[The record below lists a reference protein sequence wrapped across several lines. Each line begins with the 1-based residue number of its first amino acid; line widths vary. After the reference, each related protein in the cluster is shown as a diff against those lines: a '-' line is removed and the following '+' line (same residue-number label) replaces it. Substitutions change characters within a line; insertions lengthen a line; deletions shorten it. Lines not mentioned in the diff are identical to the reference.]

1 MYLSRIEMSGFKSF
15 ANKTSIEFDQGMTAI
30 VGPNGSGKSNLSE
43 AIRWVLGEQSA
54 KSLRGSK
61 MEDVIFNGSQAKKA
75 VNYASVTLVLNN
87 EDRYLDY
94 DQNEVAICRQYHR
107 NGDSLYFINK
117 QPVRLKDITD
127 LLLDSGIGRNSF
139 AMISQGK
146 VESIFLSKPEER
158 RGIFEEAAGVQRYQV
173 RKTEAERKLVR
184 SRDHLSRLRDIL
196 HELNSQLEPLKL
208 QYDTALIYQEK
219 SQLLKNQELSL
230 YAFEIAQNKE
240 AWEQGQMELKIC
252 HEQLQSLADQKQ
264 KTDQTLM
271 SNQNQLDRL
280 IETIDEKSLA
290 IQDQAKLLEQR
301 KAQLQIL
308 QQDLRYAKLSQDD
321 RSEQKEALKSQLTD
335 YQHTSIVQEEQI
347 EQLTLDI
354 QSLELK
360 MTDLKSQ
367 IQVINNTESK
377 NEEDIQSDLFDYYRQ
392 ESHYKN
398 QVNQF
403 DQLQQRFLQKKHN
416 IEEAQENVHNLF
428 EEWDEVLNQ
437 LEAKMK
443 IIQQDHILMKKDL
456 SESDLVLKELLEDL
470 HKKEQFFYKLQE
482 SYQMSSAKYQS
493 LLQLQE
499 DYAGYHQGVR
509 FVMQHRDQ
517 LQGIEGTVADAIH
530 VDPIYQEAIDIA
542 LGASLQNII
551 VTDDHAAR
559 SAIQLLRKNQAGR
572 ATFLPRSNIKG
583 RKIADYQLNKAQQ
596 NLGFIGLASDL
607 VSSSKENRAIV
618 EQLIGTCIVVK
629 DLESAQSLAK
639 AVNQQAKIVSLKGD
653 LILPGGAVTGGKNHH
668 KRSSVLSRQSQLTQ
682 LEEALKQDRLQL
694 KDVKE
699 LITNYRQKQ
708 QENLNRRE
716 QSEKKIQ
723 DLLSELESLRSQR
736 EQIINQKEQKELQ
749 LAIKKDDFE
758 MAKTEFEREKE
769 QYKANLQTLDQLT
782 AKIDAGN
789 QALKNWQTD
798 QGQKQAKLDSL
809 LNQSNSMKT
818 ELAVKNMQLVQENK
832 QLEGLKHSIE
842 KLANQLEKN
851 QESNRS
857 SQEQI
862 NQLHEKIR
870 TLSQLI
876 QREEQTLVQS
886 KDAIENLKIQRKSLN
901 GELQS
906 DRENEKD
913 LEAKLQKLYQEEA
926 HLQASVD
933 QYDQSMDQQLTYLSE
948 AYQISFEAAKAQSKP
963 IENVKQTKD
972 LVKRLR
978 REIEQLGPVNLQALQ
993 DYQGLQDRYDAMKA
1007 QEIDLLK
1014 AMDQLQ
1020 ATMDEMDQE
1029 VESRFKIAFEAI
1041 NHQFKQTFVALFGG
1055 GRAYL
1060 ELTDPKDLLVTGID
1074 IVAQPP
1080 GKKKQNLA
1088 LLSGG
1093 ERALTAIALL
1103 FAILQTKTVPFVVLD
1118 EVEAALDDANVYR
1131 YGQYIQNFAHRTQFI
1146 VITHRKGTMEY
1157 ADSLYGVTMQETGI
1171 SKLASVKLAQFNA

>member
-1 MYLSRIEMSGFKSF
+1 MSGFKSF

-127 LLLDSGIGRNSF
+127 LLLDTGIGRNSF

-173 RKTEAERKLVR
+173 RKAEAERKLVR

-230 YAFEIAQNKE
+230 YTFEIGKNKE
-240 AWEQGQMELKIC
+240 AWEQGQKELNIC
-252 HEQLQSLADQKQ
+252 HEQLQSLVDQKQ

-280 IETIDEKSLA
+280 IETIDEKSLT

-301 KAQLQIL
+301 KGKLKIL

-321 RSEQKEALKSQLTD
+321 QSEQKEALSNQLMDSQ
-335 YQHTSIVQEEQI
+335 QASVVQKEKVD
-347 EQLTLDI
+347 QLTLDI
-354 QSLELK
+354 QSLELQL
-360 MTDLKSQ
+360 TDLKSQ
-367 IQVINNTESK
+367 IQAIKETESK

-403 DQLQQRFLQKKHN
+403 DQIQQRFLQKKHN
-416 IEEAQENVHNLF
+416 IEEAQEEVLNLF
-428 EEWDEVLNQ
+428 KEWDDVSNQ

-443 IIQQDHILMKKDL
+443 MVQQDHILIKKDL
-456 SESDLVLKELLEDL
+456 SKCDLVLQELSQDL
-470 HKKEQFFYKLQE
+470 QNKEQFFYKLQE
-482 SYQMSSAKYQS
+482 SYQMSNAKYQS
-493 LLQLQE
+493 LLQMQE

-509 FVMQHRDQ
+509 FIMQHREQ
-517 LQGIEGTVADAIH
+517 LQGIEGTVADAIQ
-530 VDPIYQEAIDIA
+530 VEPIYQEAIDTA

-551 VTDDHAAR
+551 VTDDYAAR

-596 NLGFIGLASDL
+596 NEGFIGLASDL
-607 VSSSKENRAIV
+607 VSSSRENREIV
-618 EQLIGTCIVVK
+618 EQLLGTCIVVN

-668 KRSSVLSRQSQLTQ
+668 KRSSVLSRQSQLAQ

-708 QENLNRRE
+708 QENMHRRE

-723 DLLSELESLRSQR
+723 DLLSELESLRSQQ
-736 EQIINQKEQKELQ
+736 EQITNQKEQKDLQ

-769 QYKANLQTLDQLT
+769 QYKANLQTLDQLK

-798 QGQKQAKLDSL
+798 QGQKQEKLDSL
-809 LNQSNSMKT
+809 LNQSNTVKT

-842 KLANQLEKN
+842 KLANQLEEN

-862 NQLHEKIR
+862 NQLHQKIQ

-876 QREEQTLVQS
+876 QREEQTLVQA
-886 KDAIENLKIQRKSLN
+886 KDAIENLKVQRKSLN

-913 LEAKLQKLYQEEA
+913 LEARLQKLYQEEA
-926 HLQASVD
+926 HLQASID
-933 QYDQSMDQQLTYLSE
+933 QYDRSMDQQLTYLSE

-963 IENVKQTKD
+963 IDNVRQTKD

-993 DYQGLQDRYDAMKA
+993 DYQGLQDRYDSMKV
-1007 QEIDLLK
+1007 QETDLLK

>member
-127 LLLDSGIGRNSF
+127 LLLDTGIGRNSF

-173 RKTEAERKLVR
+173 RKAEAERKLVR

-208 QYDTALIYQEK
+208 QYDKALIYQEK

-230 YAFEIAQNKE
+230 YTFEIGKNKE
-240 AWEQGQMELKIC
+240 AWEQGQKELNIC
-252 HEQLQSLADQKQ
+252 HEQLQSLVDQKQ
-264 KTDQTLM
+264 KTDQTLR

-280 IETIDEKSLA
+280 IETIDEKSLT

-301 KAQLQIL
+301 KGKLQIL

-321 RSEQKEALKSQLTD
+321 QSEQKEALSNQLTD
-335 YQHTSIVQEEQI
+335 SQQASVVQKEKVD
-347 EQLTLDI
+347 QLTLDI
-354 QSLELK
+354 QSLELQL
-360 MTDLKSQ
+360 TDLKSQ
-367 IQVINNTESK
+367 IQAIKETESK

-403 DQLQQRFLQKKHN
+403 DQIQQRFLQKKHN
-416 IEEAQENVHNLF
+416 IEEAQEQVLNLF
-428 EEWDEVLNQ
+428 KEWDDVSNQ

-443 IIQQDHILMKKDL
+443 MVQQDHILIKKDL
-456 SESDLVLKELLEDL
+456 SKYDLVLQELSQDL
-470 HKKEQFFYKLQE
+470 QNKEQFFYKLQE
-482 SYQMSSAKYQS
+482 SYQMSNAKYQS
-493 LLQLQE
+493 LLQMQE

-509 FVMQHRDQ
+509 FVMQHREQ
-517 LQGIEGTVADAIH
+517 LQGIEGTVADAIQ
-530 VDPIYQEAIDIA
+530 VEPIYQEAIDTA

-551 VTDDHAAR
+551 VTDDYAAR

-596 NLGFIGLASDL
+596 NEGFIGLASDL
-607 VSSSKENRAIV
+607 VSSSRENREIV
-618 EQLIGTCIVVK
+618 EQLLGTCIVVN

-668 KRSSVLSRQSQLTQ
+668 KRSSVLSRQSQLAQ

-708 QENLNRRE
+708 QENMHRRE

-723 DLLSELESLRSQR
+723 DLLSELESLRSQQ
-736 EQIINQKEQKELQ
+736 EQITNQKEQKDLQ

-769 QYKANLQTLDQLT
+769 QYKANLQTLDQLK

-809 LNQSNSMKT
+809 LDQSNTVKT

-842 KLANQLEKN
+842 KLANQLEEN
-851 QESNRS
+851 QESN
-857 SQEQI
+857 
-862 NQLHEKIR
+862 
-870 TLSQLI
+870 
-876 QREEQTLVQS
+876 
-886 KDAIENLKIQRKSLN
+886 
-901 GELQS
+901 
-906 DRENEKD
+906 
-913 LEAKLQKLYQEEA
+913 
-926 HLQASVD
+926 
-933 QYDQSMDQQLTYLSE
+933 
-948 AYQISFEAAKAQSKP
+948 
-963 IENVKQTKD
+963 
-972 LVKRLR
+972 
-978 REIEQLGPVNLQALQ
+978 
-993 DYQGLQDRYDAMKA
+993 
-1007 QEIDLLK
+1007 
-1014 AMDQLQ
+1014 
-1020 ATMDEMDQE
+1020 
-1029 VESRFKIAFEAI
+1029 
-1041 NHQFKQTFVALFGG
+1041 
-1055 GRAYL
+1055 
-1060 ELTDPKDLLVTGID
+1060 
-1074 IVAQPP
+1074 
-1080 GKKKQNLA
+1080 
-1088 LLSGG
+1088 
-1093 ERALTAIALL
+1093 
-1103 FAILQTKTVPFVVLD
+1103 
-1118 EVEAALDDANVYR
+1118 
-1131 YGQYIQNFAHRTQFI
+1131 
-1146 VITHRKGTMEY
+1146 
-1157 ADSLYGVTMQETGI
+1157 
-1171 SKLASVKLAQFNA
+1171 

>member
-1 MYLSRIEMSGFKSF
+1 MSGFKSF

-127 LLLDSGIGRNSF
+127 LLLDTGIGRNSF

-173 RKTEAERKLVR
+173 RKAEAERKLVR

-230 YAFEIAQNKE
+230 YTFEIGKNKE
-240 AWEQGQMELKIC
+240 AWEQGQKELNIC
-252 HEQLQSLADQKQ
+252 HEQLQSLVDQKQ
-264 KTDQTLM
+264 KTDQTLR

-280 IETIDEKSLA
+280 IETIDEKSLT

-301 KAQLQIL
+301 KGKLQIL

-321 RSEQKEALKSQLTD
+321 QSEQKEALSNQLTD
-335 YQHTSIVQEEQI
+335 SQQASVVQKEKVD
-347 EQLTLDI
+347 QLTLDI
-354 QSLELK
+354 QSLELQL
-360 MTDLKSQ
+360 TDLKSQ
-367 IQVINNTESK
+367 IQAIKETESK

-403 DQLQQRFLQKKHN
+403 DQIQQRFLQKKHN
-416 IEEAQENVHNLF
+416 IEEAQKNVHNLF

-443 IIQQDHILMKKDL
+443 MVQQDHILMKKDL
-456 SESDLVLKELLEDL
+456 SESDLVLKELSEDL

-517 LQGIEGTVADAIH
+517 LQGIEGTVADAIN

-842 KLANQLEKN
+842 KLANQLEEN

-933 QYDQSMDQQLTYLSE
+933 QYDRSMDQQLTYLSE

-993 DYQGLQDRYDAMKA
+993 DYQGLQDRYDSMKV
-1007 QEIDLLK
+1007 QETDLLK

-1060 ELTDPKDLLVTGID
+1060 DLTDPKDLLVTGID

>member
-1 MYLSRIEMSGFKSF
+1 MSGFKSF

-127 LLLDSGIGRNSF
+127 LLLDTGIGRNSF

-173 RKTEAERKLVR
+173 RKAEAERKLVR

-208 QYDTALIYQEK
+208 QYDKALIYQEK

-230 YAFEIAQNKE
+230 YTFEIGKNKE
-240 AWEQGQMELKIC
+240 AWEQGQKELNIC
-252 HEQLQSLADQKQ
+252 HEQLQSLVDQKQ
-264 KTDQTLM
+264 KTDQTLR

-280 IETIDEKSLA
+280 IETIDEKSLT

-301 KAQLQIL
+301 KGKLQIL

-321 RSEQKEALKSQLTD
+321 QSEQKEALSNQLTD
-335 YQHTSIVQEEQI
+335 SQQASVVQKEKVD
-347 EQLTLDI
+347 QLTLDI
-354 QSLELK
+354 QSLELQL
-360 MTDLKSQ
+360 TDLKSQ
-367 IQVINNTESK
+367 IQAIKETESK

-403 DQLQQRFLQKKHN
+403 DQIQQRFLQKKHN
-416 IEEAQENVHNLF
+416 IEEAQEQVLNLF
-428 EEWDEVLNQ
+428 KEWDDVSNQ

-443 IIQQDHILMKKDL
+443 MVQQDHILIKKDL
-456 SESDLVLKELLEDL
+456 SKYDLVLQELSQDL
-470 HKKEQFFYKLQE
+470 QNKEQFFYKLQE
-482 SYQMSSAKYQS
+482 SYQMSNAKYQS
-493 LLQLQE
+493 LLQMQE

-509 FVMQHRDQ
+509 FVMQHREQ
-517 LQGIEGTVADAIH
+517 LQGIEGTVADAIQ
-530 VDPIYQEAIDIA
+530 VEPIYQEAIDTA

-551 VTDDHAAR
+551 VTDDYAAR

-596 NLGFIGLASDL
+596 NEGFIGLASDL
-607 VSSSKENRAIV
+607 VSSSRENREIV
-618 EQLIGTCIVVK
+618 EQLLGTCIVVN

-668 KRSSVLSRQSQLTQ
+668 KRSSVLSRQSQLAQ

-708 QENLNRRE
+708 QENMHRRE

-723 DLLSELESLRSQR
+723 DLLSELESLRSQQ
-736 EQIINQKEQKELQ
+736 EQITNQKEQKDLQ

-769 QYKANLQTLDQLT
+769 QYKANLQTLDQLK

-809 LNQSNSMKT
+809 LDQSNTVKT

-842 KLANQLEKN
+842 KLANQLEEN

-862 NQLHEKIR
+862 NQLHQKIQ
-870 TLSQLI
+870 TLNQLI
-876 QREEQTLVQS
+876 QREEQTLVQA
-886 KDAIENLKIQRKSLN
+886 KDAIENLKVQRKSLN

-913 LEAKLQKLYQEEA
+913 LEARLQKLYQEEA
-926 HLQASVD
+926 HLQASID
-933 QYDQSMDQQLTYLSE
+933 QYDRSMDQQLTYLSE

-963 IENVKQTKD
+963 IDNVRQTKD

-993 DYQGLQDRYDAMKA
+993 DYQGLQDRYDSMKV
-1007 QEIDLLK
+1007 QETDLLK

-1060 ELTDPKDLLVTGID
+1060 VLTDPKDLLVTGID

>member
-1 MYLSRIEMSGFKSF
+1 MSGFKSF

-117 QPVRLKDITD
+117 QPVRLRDITD
-127 LLLDSGIGRNSF
+127 LLLDTGIGRNSF

-173 RKTEAERKLVR
+173 RKAEAERKLVR

-230 YAFEIAQNKE
+230 YTFEIAQNKE

-252 HEQLQSLADQKQ
+252 HEQIQSLADQKQ

-428 EEWDEVLNQ
+428 EELDEVLNQ

-456 SESDLVLKELLEDL
+456 SESDLVLKELSEDL

-493 LLQLQE
+493 LLQFQE

-842 KLANQLEKN
+842 KLANQLEEN

-876 QREEQTLVQS
+876 QREEQTLVQT

-933 QYDQSMDQQLTYLSE
+933 QYDRSMDQQLTYLSE

-1060 ELTDPKDLLVTGID
+1060 DLTDPKDLLVTGID

>member
-54 KSLRGSK
+54 KSLRGSR

-127 LLLDSGIGRNSF
+127 LLLDTGIGRNSF

-173 RKTEAERKLVR
+173 RKAEAERKLVR

-230 YAFEIAQNKE
+230 YTFEIGKNKE
-240 AWEQGQMELKIC
+240 AWEQGQKELNIC
-252 HEQLQSLADQKQ
+252 HEQLQSLVDQKQ
-264 KTDQTLM
+264 KTDQILM

-280 IETIDEKSLA
+280 IETIDEKSLT

-301 KAQLQIL
+301 KGKLQIL
-308 QQDLRYAKLSQDD
+308 QQDLRYAKLNQDD
-321 RSEQKEALKSQLTD
+321 QSEQKEALSNQLTD
-335 YQHTSIVQEEQI
+335 SQQASVVQKEKVD
-347 EQLTLDI
+347 QLTLDI
-354 QSLELK
+354 QSLELQL
-360 MTDLKSQ
+360 TDLKSQ
-367 IQVINNTESK
+367 IQAIKETESK

-403 DQLQQRFLQKKHN
+403 DQIQQRFLQKKHN
-416 IEEAQENVHNLF
+416 IEEAQEQVLNLF
-428 EEWDEVLNQ
+428 KEWDDVSNQ
-437 LEAKMK
+437 LDAKMK
-443 IIQQDHILMKKDL
+443 MVQQDHILIKKDL
-456 SESDLVLKELLEDL
+456 SKCDLVLQELSQDL
-470 HKKEQFFYKLQE
+470 NNKEQFFYKLQE
-482 SYQMSSAKYQS
+482 SYQMSNAKYQS
-493 LLQLQE
+493 LLQMQE

-509 FVMQHRDQ
+509 FVMQHREQ
-517 LQGIEGTVADAIH
+517 LQGIEGTVADAIQ
-530 VDPIYQEAIDIA
+530 VEPIYQEAIDTA

-551 VTDDHAAR
+551 VTDDYAAR

-572 ATFLPRSNIKG
+572 ATFLPRNNIKG

-596 NLGFIGLASDL
+596 NEGFIGLASDL
-607 VSSSKENRAIV
+607 VSSSRENREIV
-618 EQLIGTCIVVK
+618 EQLLGTCIVVN

-668 KRSSVLSRQSQLTQ
+668 KRSSVLSRQSQLAQ

-708 QENLNRRE
+708 QENMHRRE

-723 DLLSELESLRSQR
+723 DLLSELESLRSQQ
-736 EQIINQKEQKELQ
+736 EQITNQKEQKDLQ

-769 QYKANLQTLDQLT
+769 QYKANLQTLDQLK

-798 QGQKQAKLDSL
+798 QGQKQEKLDSL
-809 LNQSNSMKT
+809 LNQSNTVKT

-842 KLANQLEKN
+842 KLANQLEEN

-862 NQLHEKIR
+862 NQLHQKIQ

-876 QREEQTLVQS
+876 QREEQTLVQA
-886 KDAIENLKIQRKSLN
+886 KDAIENLKVQRKSLN

-913 LEAKLQKLYQEEA
+913 LEARLQKLYQEEA
-926 HLQASVD
+926 HLQASID
-933 QYDQSMDQQLTYLSE
+933 QYDRSMDQQLTYLSE

-963 IENVKQTKD
+963 IDNVRQTKD

-993 DYQGLQDRYDAMKA
+993 DYQGLQDRYDSMRV
-1007 QEIDLLK
+1007 QETDLLK

>member
-1 MYLSRIEMSGFKSF
+1 MSGFKSF

-54 KSLRGSK
+54 KSLRGSR

-127 LLLDSGIGRNSF
+127 LLLDTGIGRNSF

-173 RKTEAERKLVR
+173 RKAEAERKLVR

-230 YAFEIAQNKE
+230 YTFEIGKNKE
-240 AWEQGQMELKIC
+240 AWEQGQKELNIC
-252 HEQLQSLADQKQ
+252 HEQLQSLVDQKQ
-264 KTDQTLM
+264 KTDQILM

-280 IETIDEKSLA
+280 IETIDEKSLT

-301 KAQLQIL
+301 KGKLQIL
-308 QQDLRYAKLSQDD
+308 QQDLRYAKLNQDD
-321 RSEQKEALKSQLTD
+321 QSEQKEALSNQLTD
-335 YQHTSIVQEEQI
+335 SQQASVVQKEKVD
-347 EQLTLDI
+347 QLTLDI
-354 QSLELK
+354 QSLELQL
-360 MTDLKSQ
+360 TDLKSQ
-367 IQVINNTESK
+367 IQAIKETESK

-403 DQLQQRFLQKKHN
+403 DQIQQRFLQKKHN
-416 IEEAQENVHNLF
+416 IEEAQEQVLNLF
-428 EEWDEVLNQ
+428 KEWDDVSNQ
-437 LEAKMK
+437 LDAKMK
-443 IIQQDHILMKKDL
+443 MVQQDHILIKKDL
-456 SESDLVLKELLEDL
+456 SKCDLVLQELSQDL
-470 HKKEQFFYKLQE
+470 NNKEQFFYKLQE
-482 SYQMSSAKYQS
+482 SYQMSNAKYQS
-493 LLQLQE
+493 LLQMQE

-509 FVMQHRDQ
+509 FVMQHREQ
-517 LQGIEGTVADAIH
+517 LQGIEGTVADAIQ
-530 VDPIYQEAIDIA
+530 VEPIYQEAIDTA

-551 VTDDHAAR
+551 VTDDYAAR

-572 ATFLPRSNIKG
+572 ATFLPRNNIKG

-596 NLGFIGLASDL
+596 NEGFIGLASDL
-607 VSSSKENRAIV
+607 VSSSRENREIV
-618 EQLIGTCIVVK
+618 EQLLGTCIVVN

-668 KRSSVLSRQSQLTQ
+668 KRSSVLSRQSQLAQ

-708 QENLNRRE
+708 QENMHRRE

-723 DLLSELESLRSQR
+723 DLLSELESLRSQQ
-736 EQIINQKEQKELQ
+736 EQITNQKEQKDLQ

-769 QYKANLQTLDQLT
+769 QYKANLQTLDQLK

-798 QGQKQAKLDSL
+798 QGQKQEKLDSL
-809 LNQSNSMKT
+809 LNQSNTVKT

-842 KLANQLEKN
+842 KLANQLEEN

-862 NQLHEKIR
+862 NQLHQKIQ

-876 QREEQTLVQS
+876 QREEQTLVQA
-886 KDAIENLKIQRKSLN
+886 KDAIENLKVQRKSLN

-913 LEAKLQKLYQEEA
+913 LEARLQKLYQEEA
-926 HLQASVD
+926 HLQASID
-933 QYDQSMDQQLTYLSE
+933 QYDRSMDQQLTYLSE

-963 IENVKQTKD
+963 IDNVRQTKD

-993 DYQGLQDRYDAMKA
+993 DYQGLQDRYDSMRV
-1007 QEIDLLK
+1007 QETDLLK

>member
-54 KSLRGSK
+54 KSLRGSR

-127 LLLDSGIGRNSF
+127 LLLDTGIGRNSF

-173 RKTEAERKLVR
+173 RKAEAERKLVR

-230 YAFEIAQNKE
+230 YTFEIGKNKE
-240 AWEQGQMELKIC
+240 AWEQGQKELNIC
-252 HEQLQSLADQKQ
+252 HEQLQSLVDQKQ
-264 KTDQTLM
+264 KTDQILM

-280 IETIDEKSLA
+280 IETIDEKSLT

-301 KAQLQIL
+301 KGKLQIL
-308 QQDLRYAKLSQDD
+308 QQDLRYAKLNQDD
-321 RSEQKEALKSQLTD
+321 QSEQKEALSNQLTD
-335 YQHTSIVQEEQI
+335 SQQASVVQKEKVD
-347 EQLTLDI
+347 QLTLDI
-354 QSLELK
+354 QSLELQL
-360 MTDLKSQ
+360 TDLKSQ
-367 IQVINNTESK
+367 IQAIKETESK

-403 DQLQQRFLQKKHN
+403 DQIQQRFLQKKHN
-416 IEEAQENVHNLF
+416 IEEAQEQVLNLF
-428 EEWDEVLNQ
+428 KEWDDVSNQ
-437 LEAKMK
+437 LDAKMK
-443 IIQQDHILMKKDL
+443 MVQQDHILIKKDL
-456 SESDLVLKELLEDL
+456 SKCDLVLQELSQDL
-470 HKKEQFFYKLQE
+470 NNKEQFFYKLQE
-482 SYQMSSAKYQS
+482 SYQMSNAKYQS
-493 LLQLQE
+493 LLQMQE

-509 FVMQHRDQ
+509 FVMQHREQ
-517 LQGIEGTVADAIH
+517 LQGIEGTVADAIQ
-530 VDPIYQEAIDIA
+530 VEPIYQEAIDTA

-551 VTDDHAAR
+551 VTDDYAAR

-572 ATFLPRSNIKG
+572 ATFLPRNNIKG

-596 NLGFIGLASDL
+596 NEGFIGLASDL
-607 VSSSKENRAIV
+607 VSSSRENREIV
-618 EQLIGTCIVVK
+618 EQLLGTCIVVN

-668 KRSSVLSRQSQLTQ
+668 KRSSVLSRQSQLAQ

-708 QENLNRRE
+708 QENMHRRE

-723 DLLSELESLRSQR
+723 DLLSELESLRSQQ
-736 EQIINQKEQKELQ
+736 EQITNQKEQKDLQ

-769 QYKANLQTLDQLT
+769 QYKANLQTLDQLK

-798 QGQKQAKLDSL
+798 QGQKQEKLDSL
-809 LNQSNSMKT
+809 LNQSNTVKT

-842 KLANQLEKN
+842 KLANQLEEN

-862 NQLHEKIR
+862 NQLHQKIQ

-876 QREEQTLVQS
+876 QREEQTLVQA
-886 KDAIENLKIQRKSLN
+886 KDAIENLKVQRKSLN

-913 LEAKLQKLYQEEA
+913 LEARLQKLYQEEA
-926 HLQASVD
+926 HLQASID
-933 QYDQSMDQQLTYLSE
+933 QYDRSMDQQLTYLSE

-963 IENVKQTKD
+963 IDNVRQTKD

-993 DYQGLQDRYDAMKA
+993 DYQGLQDRYDSMKV
-1007 QEIDLLK
+1007 QETDLLK

-1060 ELTDPKDLLVTGID
+1060 VLTDPKDLLVTGID

>member
-1 MYLSRIEMSGFKSF
+1 MSGFKSF

-127 LLLDSGIGRNSF
+127 LLLDTGIGRNSF

-173 RKTEAERKLVR
+173 RKAEAERKLVR

-230 YAFEIAQNKE
+230 YTFEIGKNKE
-240 AWEQGQMELKIC
+240 AWEQGQKELNIC
-252 HEQLQSLADQKQ
+252 HEQLQSLVDQKQ

-280 IETIDEKSLA
+280 IETIDEKSLT

-301 KAQLQIL
+301 KGKLQIL

-321 RSEQKEALKSQLTD
+321 QSEQKEALSNQLTD
-335 YQHTSIVQEEQI
+335 SQQASVVQKEKVD
-347 EQLTLDI
+347 QLTLDI
-354 QSLELK
+354 QSLELQL
-360 MTDLKSQ
+360 TDLKSQ
-367 IQVINNTESK
+367 IQAIKETESK

-403 DQLQQRFLQKKHN
+403 DQIQQRFLQKKHN
-416 IEEAQENVHNLF
+416 IEEAQEQVLNLF
-428 EEWDEVLNQ
+428 KEWDDVSNQ

-443 IIQQDHILMKKDL
+443 MVQQDHILIKKDL
-456 SESDLVLKELLEDL
+456 SKCDLVLQELSQDL
-470 HKKEQFFYKLQE
+470 QNKEQFFYKLQE
-482 SYQMSSAKYQS
+482 SYQMSNAKYQS

-509 FVMQHRDQ
+509 FVMQHREQ
-517 LQGIEGTVADAIH
+517 LQGIEGTVADAIQ
-530 VDPIYQEAIDIA
+530 VEPIYQEAIDTA

-551 VTDDHAAR
+551 VTDDYAAR

-596 NLGFIGLASDL
+596 NEGFIGLASDL
-607 VSSSKENRAIV
+607 VSSSRENREIV
-618 EQLIGTCIVVK
+618 EQLLGTCIVVN

-682 LEEALKQDRLQL
+682 LEEALKQDWLQL

-708 QENLNRRE
+708 QENMHRRE
-716 QSEKKIQ
+716 QTEKKIQ
-723 DLLSELESLRSQR
+723 DLLSELESLRSQQ
-736 EQIINQKEQKELQ
+736 EQITNQKEQKDLQ
-749 LAIKKDDFE
+749 LAIKKDDFK

-769 QYKANLQTLDQLT
+769 QYKANLQTLDQLK

-798 QGQKQAKLDSL
+798 QGHKQAKLDSL
-809 LNQSNSMKT
+809 LNQSNTVKT

-842 KLANQLEKN
+842 KLANQLEEN

-862 NQLHEKIR
+862 NQLHQKIQ

-876 QREEQTLVQS
+876 QREEQTLVQA
-886 KDAIENLKIQRKSLN
+886 KDAIENLKVQRKSLN

-906 DRENEKD
+906 DRENEKV
-913 LEAKLQKLYQEEA
+913 LEARLQKLYQEEA
-926 HLQASVD
+926 HLQANID
-933 QYDQSMDQQLTYLSE
+933 QYDRSMDQQLTYLSE

-963 IENVKQTKD
+963 IDNVRQTKD

-993 DYQGLQDRYDAMKA
+993 DYQGLQDRYDSMKV
-1007 QEIDLLK
+1007 QETDLLK

-1020 ATMDEMDQE
+1020 ATMDEMDLE

>member
-1 MYLSRIEMSGFKSF
+1 MSGFKSF

-107 NGDSLYFINK
+107 NGDSFYFINK

-127 LLLDSGIGRNSF
+127 LLLDTGIGRNSF

-173 RKTEAERKLVR
+173 RKAEAERKLVR

-208 QYDTALIYQEK
+208 QYDKALIYQEK

-230 YAFEIAQNKE
+230 YTFEIGKNKE
-240 AWEQGQMELKIC
+240 AWEQGQKELNIC
-252 HEQLQSLADQKQ
+252 HEQLQSLVDQKQ
-264 KTDQTLM
+264 KTDQILM

-280 IETIDEKSLA
+280 IETIDEKSLT

-301 KAQLQIL
+301 KGKLQIL
-308 QQDLRYAKLSQDD
+308 QQDLRYAKLNQDD
-321 RSEQKEALKSQLTD
+321 QSEQKEALSNQLTD
-335 YQHTSIVQEEQI
+335 SQQASVVQKEKVD
-347 EQLTLDI
+347 QLTLDI
-354 QSLELK
+354 QSLELQL
-360 MTDLKSQ
+360 TDLKSQ
-367 IQVINNTESK
+367 IQAIKETESK

-403 DQLQQRFLQKKHN
+403 DQIQQRFLQKKHN

-456 SESDLVLKELLEDL
+456 SESDLVLKELSEDL

-842 KLANQLEKN
+842 KLANQLEEN

-901 GELQS
+901 GELQA

-933 QYDQSMDQQLTYLSE
+933 QYDRSMDQQLTYLSE

>member
-1 MYLSRIEMSGFKSF
+1 MSGFKSF

-127 LLLDSGIGRNSF
+127 LLLDTGIGRNSF

-173 RKTEAERKLVR
+173 RKAEAERKLVR

-230 YAFEIAQNKE
+230 YTFEIGKNKE
-240 AWEQGQMELKIC
+240 AWEQGQKELNIC
-252 HEQLQSLADQKQ
+252 HEQLQSLVDQKQ

-280 IETIDEKSLA
+280 IETIDEKSLT

-301 KAQLQIL
+301 KGKLQIL

-321 RSEQKEALKSQLTD
+321 QSEQKEALSNQLTD
-335 YQHTSIVQEEQI
+335 SQQASVVQKEKVD
-347 EQLTLDI
+347 QLTLDI
-354 QSLELK
+354 QSLELQL
-360 MTDLKSQ
+360 TDLKSQ
-367 IQVINNTESK
+367 IQAIKETESK

-403 DQLQQRFLQKKHN
+403 DQIQQRFLQKKHN
-416 IEEAQENVHNLF
+416 IEEAQEQVLNLF
-428 EEWDEVLNQ
+428 KEWDDVSNQ

-443 IIQQDHILMKKDL
+443 MVQQDHILIKKDL
-456 SESDLVLKELLEDL
+456 SKCDLVLQELSQDL
-470 HKKEQFFYKLQE
+470 QNKEQFFYKLQE
-482 SYQMSSAKYQS
+482 SYQMSNAKYQS

-509 FVMQHRDQ
+509 FVMQHREQ
-517 LQGIEGTVADAIH
+517 LQGIEGTVADAIQ
-530 VDPIYQEAIDIA
+530 VEPIYQEAIDTA

-551 VTDDHAAR
+551 VTDDYAAR

-596 NLGFIGLASDL
+596 NEGFIGLASDL
-607 VSSSKENRAIV
+607 VSSSRENREIV
-618 EQLIGTCIVVK
+618 EQLLGTCIVVN

-708 QENLNRRE
+708 QENMHRRE

-723 DLLSELESLRSQR
+723 DLLSELESLRSQQ
-736 EQIINQKEQKELQ
+736 EQITNQKEQKDLQ
-749 LAIKKDDFE
+749 LAIKKDDFK

-769 QYKANLQTLDQLT
+769 QYKANLQTLDQLK

-798 QGQKQAKLDSL
+798 QGHKQAKLDSL
-809 LNQSNSMKT
+809 LNQSNTVKT

-842 KLANQLEKN
+842 KLANQLEEN

-862 NQLHEKIR
+862 NQLHQKIQ

-876 QREEQTLVQS
+876 QREEQTLVQA
-886 KDAIENLKIQRKSLN
+886 KDAIENLKVQRKSLN

-906 DRENEKD
+906 DRENEKV
-913 LEAKLQKLYQEEA
+913 LEARLQKLYQEEA
-926 HLQASVD
+926 HLQANID
-933 QYDQSMDQQLTYLSE
+933 QYDRSMDQQLTYLSE

-963 IENVKQTKD
+963 IDNVRQTKD

-993 DYQGLQDRYDAMKA
+993 DYQGLQDRYDSMKV
-1007 QEIDLLK
+1007 QETDLLK

-1020 ATMDEMDQE
+1020 ATMDEMDLE

>member
-1 MYLSRIEMSGFKSF
+1 MSGFKSF

-127 LLLDSGIGRNSF
+127 LLLDTGIGRNSF

-173 RKTEAERKLVR
+173 RKAEAERKLVR

-230 YAFEIAQNKE
+230 YTFEIGKNKE
-240 AWEQGQMELKIC
+240 AWEQGQKELNIC
-252 HEQLQSLADQKQ
+252 HEQLQSLVDQKQ

-280 IETIDEKSLA
+280 IETIDEKSLT

-301 KAQLQIL
+301 KGKLQIL
-308 QQDLRYAKLSQDD
+308 QQDLRYAKLNQDD
-321 RSEQKEALKSQLTD
+321 QSEQKEALSNQLTD
-335 YQHTSIVQEEQI
+335 SQQASVVQKEKVD
-347 EQLTLDI
+347 QLTLDI
-354 QSLELK
+354 QSLELQL
-360 MTDLKSQ
+360 TDLKSQ
-367 IQVINNTESK
+367 IQAIKETESK

-403 DQLQQRFLQKKHN
+403 DQIQQRFLQKKHN
-416 IEEAQENVHNLF
+416 IEEAQEQVLNLF
-428 EEWDEVLNQ
+428 KEWDDVSNQ
-437 LEAKMK
+437 LDAKMK
-443 IIQQDHILMKKDL
+443 MVQQDHILIKKDL
-456 SESDLVLKELLEDL
+456 SKCDLVLQELSQDL
-470 HKKEQFFYKLQE
+470 NNKEQFFYKLQE
-482 SYQMSSAKYQS
+482 SYQMSNAKYQS
-493 LLQLQE
+493 LLQMQE

-509 FVMQHRDQ
+509 FVMQHREQ
-517 LQGIEGTVADAIH
+517 LQGIEGTVADAIQ
-530 VDPIYQEAIDIA
+530 VEPIYQEAIDTA

-551 VTDDHAAR
+551 VTDDYAAR

-572 ATFLPRSNIKG
+572 ATFLPRNNIKG

-596 NLGFIGLASDL
+596 NEGFIGLASDL
-607 VSSSKENRAIV
+607 VSSSRENREIV
-618 EQLIGTCIVVK
+618 EQLLGTCIVVN

-668 KRSSVLSRQSQLTQ
+668 KRSSVLSRQSQLAQ

-708 QENLNRRE
+708 QENMHRRE

-723 DLLSELESLRSQR
+723 DLLSELESLRSQQ
-736 EQIINQKEQKELQ
+736 EQITNQKEQKELQ

-769 QYKANLQTLDQLT
+769 QYKANLQTLDQLK

-798 QGQKQAKLDSL
+798 QGQKQEKLDSL
-809 LNQSNSMKT
+809 LNQSNTVKT

-842 KLANQLEKN
+842 KLANQLEEN

-862 NQLHEKIR
+862 NQLHQKIQ

-876 QREEQTLVQS
+876 QREEQTLVQA
-886 KDAIENLKIQRKSLN
+886 KDAIENLKVQRKSLN

-906 DRENEKD
+906 DRENEKV
-913 LEAKLQKLYQEEA
+913 LEARLQKLYQEEA
-926 HLQASVD
+926 HLQASID
-933 QYDQSMDQQLTYLSE
+933 QYDRSMDQQLTYLSE

-963 IENVKQTKD
+963 IDNVRQTKD

-993 DYQGLQDRYDAMKA
+993 DYQGLQDRYDSMKV
-1007 QEIDLLK
+1007 QETDLLK

-1029 VESRFKIAFEAI
+1029 VESRFKTAFEAI

>member
-1 MYLSRIEMSGFKSF
+1 MSGFKSF

-127 LLLDSGIGRNSF
+127 LLLDTGIGRNSF

-173 RKTEAERKLVR
+173 RKAEAERKLVR

-230 YAFEIAQNKE
+230 YTFEIGKNKE
-240 AWEQGQMELKIC
+240 AWEQGQKELKIC

-301 KAQLQIL
+301 KAKLQIL

-403 DQLQQRFLQKKHN
+403 DQLQQRFLQKKHT

-456 SESDLVLKELLEDL
+456 SESDLVLKELSEDL

-832 QLEGLKHSIE
+832 QLEGLKHSID
-842 KLANQLEKN
+842 KLANQLEEN

-933 QYDQSMDQQLTYLSE
+933 QYDRSMDQQLTYLSE

-993 DYQGLQDRYDAMKA
+993 DYQGLQDRYDAMKV

-1060 ELTDPKDLLVTGID
+1060 DLTDPKDLLVTGID

>member
-1 MYLSRIEMSGFKSF
+1 MSGFKSF

-127 LLLDSGIGRNSF
+127 LLLDTGIGRNSF

-173 RKTEAERKLVR
+173 RKAEAERKLVR

-230 YAFEIAQNKE
+230 YTFEIGKNKE
-240 AWEQGQMELKIC
+240 AWEQGQKELNIC
-252 HEQLQSLADQKQ
+252 HEQLQSLVDQKQ

-280 IETIDEKSLA
+280 IETIDEKSLT

-301 KAQLQIL
+301 KGKLQIL
-308 QQDLRYAKLSQDD
+308 QQDLRYAKLNQDD
-321 RSEQKEALKSQLTD
+321 QSEQKEALSNQLTD
-335 YQHTSIVQEEQI
+335 SQQASVVQKEKVD
-347 EQLTLDI
+347 QLTLDI
-354 QSLELK
+354 QSLELQL
-360 MTDLKSQ
+360 TDLKSQ
-367 IQVINNTESK
+367 IQAIKETESK

-403 DQLQQRFLQKKHN
+403 DQIQQRFLQKKHN
-416 IEEAQENVHNLF
+416 IEEAQEQVLNLF
-428 EEWDEVLNQ
+428 KEWDDVSNQ
-437 LEAKMK
+437 LDAKMK
-443 IIQQDHILMKKDL
+443 MVQQDHILIKKDL
-456 SESDLVLKELLEDL
+456 SKCDLVLQELSQDL
-470 HKKEQFFYKLQE
+470 NNKEQFFYKLQE
-482 SYQMSSAKYQS
+482 SYQMSNAKYQS
-493 LLQLQE
+493 LLQMQE

-509 FVMQHRDQ
+509 FVMQHREQ
-517 LQGIEGTVADAIH
+517 LQGIEGTVADAIQ
-530 VDPIYQEAIDIA
+530 VEPIYQEAIDTA

-551 VTDDHAAR
+551 VTDDYAAR

-572 ATFLPRSNIKG
+572 ATFLPRNNIKG

-596 NLGFIGLASDL
+596 NEGFIGLASDL
-607 VSSSKENRAIV
+607 VSSSRENREIV
-618 EQLIGTCIVVK
+618 EQLLGTCIVVN

-668 KRSSVLSRQSQLTQ
+668 KRSSVLSRQSQLAQ

-708 QENLNRRE
+708 QENMHRRE

-723 DLLSELESLRSQR
+723 DLLSELESLRSQQ
-736 EQIINQKEQKELQ
+736 EQITNQKEQKELQ

-769 QYKANLQTLDQLT
+769 QYKANLQTLDQLK

-798 QGQKQAKLDSL
+798 QGQKQEKLDSL
-809 LNQSNSMKT
+809 LNQSNTVKT

-842 KLANQLEKN
+842 KLANQLEEN

-862 NQLHEKIR
+862 NQLHQKIQ

-876 QREEQTLVQS
+876 QREEQTLVQA
-886 KDAIENLKIQRKSLN
+886 KDAIENLKVQRKSLN

-906 DRENEKD
+906 DRENEKV
-913 LEAKLQKLYQEEA
+913 LEARLQKLYQEEA
-926 HLQASVD
+926 HLQASID
-933 QYDQSMDQQLTYLSE
+933 QYDRSMDQQLTYLSE

-963 IENVKQTKD
+963 IDNVRQTKD

-993 DYQGLQDRYDAMKA
+993 DYQGLQDRYDSMKV
-1007 QEIDLLK
+1007 QETDLLK

-1029 VESRFKIAFEAI
+1029 VESRFKTAFEAI

-1080 GKKKQNLA
+1080 GC
-1088 LLSGG
+1088 LLYTSD
-1093 ERALTAIALL
+1093 AA
-1103 FAILQTKTVPFVVLD
+1103 D
-1118 EVEAALDDANVYR
+1118 E
-1131 YGQYIQNFAHRTQFI
+1131 
-1146 VITHRKGTMEY
+1146 
-1157 ADSLYGVTMQETGI
+1157 
-1171 SKLASVKLAQFNA
+1171 

>member
-1 MYLSRIEMSGFKSF
+1 MSGFKSF

-54 KSLRGSK
+54 KSLRGSR

-127 LLLDSGIGRNSF
+127 LLLDTGIGRNSF

-173 RKTEAERKLVR
+173 RKAEAERKLVR

-230 YAFEIAQNKE
+230 YTFEIGKNKE
-240 AWEQGQMELKIC
+240 AWEQGQKELNIC
-252 HEQLQSLADQKQ
+252 HEQLQSLVDQKQ
-264 KTDQTLM
+264 KTDQILM

-280 IETIDEKSLA
+280 IETIDEKSLT

-301 KAQLQIL
+301 KGKLQIL
-308 QQDLRYAKLSQDD
+308 QQDLRYAKLNQDD
-321 RSEQKEALKSQLTD
+321 QSEQKEALSNQLTD
-335 YQHTSIVQEEQI
+335 SQQASVVQKEKVD
-347 EQLTLDI
+347 QLTLDI
-354 QSLELK
+354 QSLELQL
-360 MTDLKSQ
+360 TDLKSQ
-367 IQVINNTESK
+367 IQAIKETESK

-403 DQLQQRFLQKKHN
+403 DQIQQRFLQKKHN
-416 IEEAQENVHNLF
+416 IEEAQEQVLNLF
-428 EEWDEVLNQ
+428 KEWDDVSNQ
-437 LEAKMK
+437 LDAKMK
-443 IIQQDHILMKKDL
+443 MVQQDHILIKKDL
-456 SESDLVLKELLEDL
+456 SKCDLVLQELSQDL
-470 HKKEQFFYKLQE
+470 NNKEQFFYKLQE
-482 SYQMSSAKYQS
+482 SYQMSNAKYQS
-493 LLQLQE
+493 LLQMQE

-509 FVMQHRDQ
+509 FVMQHREQ
-517 LQGIEGTVADAIH
+517 LQGIEGTVADAIQ
-530 VDPIYQEAIDIA
+530 VEPIYQEAIDTA

-551 VTDDHAAR
+551 VTDDYAAR

-572 ATFLPRSNIKG
+572 ATFLPRNNIKG

-596 NLGFIGLASDL
+596 NEGFIGLASDL
-607 VSSSKENRAIV
+607 VSSSRENREIV
-618 EQLIGTCIVVK
+618 EQLLGTCIVVN

-668 KRSSVLSRQSQLTQ
+668 KRSSVLSRQSQLAQ

-708 QENLNRRE
+708 QENMHRRE

-723 DLLSELESLRSQR
+723 DLLSELESLRSQQ
-736 EQIINQKEQKELQ
+736 EQITNQKEQKDLQ

-769 QYKANLQTLDQLT
+769 QYKANLQTLDQLK

-798 QGQKQAKLDSL
+798 QGQKQEKLDSL
-809 LNQSNSMKT
+809 LNQSNTVKT

-842 KLANQLEKN
+842 KLANQLEEN

-862 NQLHEKIR
+862 NQLHQKIQ

-876 QREEQTLVQS
+876 QREEQTLVQA
-886 KDAIENLKIQRKSLN
+886 KDAIENLKVQRKSLN

-913 LEAKLQKLYQEEA
+913 LEARLQKLYQEEA
-926 HLQASVD
+926 HLQASID
-933 QYDQSMDQQLTYLSE
+933 QYDRSMDQQLTYLSE

-963 IENVKQTKD
+963 IDNVRQTKD

-993 DYQGLQDRYDAMKA
+993 DYQGLQDRYDSMKV
-1007 QEIDLLK
+1007 QETDLLK

-1060 ELTDPKDLLVTGID
+1060 VLTDPKDLLVTGID

>member
-1 MYLSRIEMSGFKSF
+1 MSGFKSF

-127 LLLDSGIGRNSF
+127 LLLDTGIGRNSF

-173 RKTEAERKLVR
+173 RKAEAERKLVR

-230 YAFEIAQNKE
+230 YTFEIGKNKE
-240 AWEQGQMELKIC
+240 AWEQGQKELNIC
-252 HEQLQSLADQKQ
+252 HEQLQSLVDQKQ
-264 KTDQTLM
+264 KTDQTLR

-280 IETIDEKSLA
+280 IETIDEKSLT

-301 KAQLQIL
+301 KGKLQIL

-321 RSEQKEALKSQLTD
+321 QSEQKEALSNQLTD
-335 YQHTSIVQEEQI
+335 SQQASVVQKEKVD
-347 EQLTLDI
+347 QLTLDI
-354 QSLELK
+354 QSLELQL
-360 MTDLKSQ
+360 TDLKSQ
-367 IQVINNTESK
+367 IQAIKETESK

-403 DQLQQRFLQKKHN
+403 DQIQQRFLQKKHN
-416 IEEAQENVHNLF
+416 IEEAQEQVLNLF
-428 EEWDEVLNQ
+428 KEWDDVSNQ

-443 IIQQDHILMKKDL
+443 MVQQDHILIKKDL
-456 SESDLVLKELLEDL
+456 SKYDLVLQELSQDL
-470 HKKEQFFYKLQE
+470 QNKEQFFYKLQE
-482 SYQMSSAKYQS
+482 SYQMSNAKYQS
-493 LLQLQE
+493 LLQMQE

-509 FVMQHRDQ
+509 FVMQHREQ
-517 LQGIEGTVADAIH
+517 LQGIEGTVADAIQ
-530 VDPIYQEAIDIA
+530 VEPIYQEAIDTA

-551 VTDDHAAR
+551 VTDDYAAR

-596 NLGFIGLASDL
+596 NEGFIRLASDL
-607 VSSSKENRAIV
+607 VSSSRENREIV
-618 EQLIGTCIVVK
+618 EQLLGTCIVVN

-668 KRSSVLSRQSQLTQ
+668 KRSSVLSRQSQLAQ

-708 QENLNRRE
+708 QENMHRRE

-723 DLLSELESLRSQR
+723 DLLSELESLRSQQ
-736 EQIINQKEQKELQ
+736 EQITNQKEQKDLQ

-769 QYKANLQTLDQLT
+769 QYKANLQTLDQLK

-809 LNQSNSMKT
+809 LDQSNTVKT

-842 KLANQLEKN
+842 KLANQLEEN

-862 NQLHEKIR
+862 NQLHQKIQ
-870 TLSQLI
+870 TLNQLI
-876 QREEQTLVQS
+876 QREEQTLVQA
-886 KDAIENLKIQRKSLN
+886 KDAIENLKVQRKSLN

-913 LEAKLQKLYQEEA
+913 LEARLQKLYQEEA
-926 HLQASVD
+926 HLQASID
-933 QYDQSMDQQLTYLSE
+933 QYDRSMDQQLTYLSE

-963 IENVKQTKD
+963 IDNVRQTKD

-993 DYQGLQDRYDAMKA
+993 DYQGLQDRYDSMKV
-1007 QEIDLLK
+1007 QETDLLK